1 MRYDFA
7 IIGGGLAGATL
18 ALALSRMRAQSSARL
33 RILLLE
39 RKAMPS
45 PRGDVVDA
53 RAIAISV
60 GSLHALADL
69 GITDIFTAN
78 DNEIKK
84 IHISDAGYMGRV
96 FLSAEDYRLPYF
108 GKVFSL
114 SDFESELYKRISHVE
129 SGIELVFSSS
139 VVSISNDSLG
149 KIIVTDSGKMYQAKT
164 VLISEG
170 GDNKLCQS
178 FGVEYIR
185 KDFSQTAIVTSIRF
199 SHSIP
204 NLAWERFTASGPLA
218 ILPMGD
224 NLYSIVWTVNAV
236 DAARLI
242 GLDKVS
248 FINELQQAF
257 GFRAGKIIMLGNRQS
272 FPLHQSIAANVVI
285 DPNLILFGNAAHM
298 IHPVAGQGF
307 NLTVRDIYQF
317 VAGYAMKTLSADPLS
332 ITHLMQEYN
341 RTRMSDVNDVVYLTS
356 SLINIFCASSFLVA
370 HARSFSLLAMARN
383 KLLRRLTVQAGA
395 HMKISSGLPSVKYN

>member
-114 SDFESELYKRISHVE
+114 SDVESELYKRISHVE

-257 GFRAGKIIMLGNRQS
+257 G
-272 FPLHQSIAANVVI
+272 
-285 DPNLILFGNAAHM
+285 
-298 IHPVAGQGF
+298 
-307 NLTVRDIYQF
+307 
-317 VAGYAMKTLSADPLS
+317 
-332 ITHLMQEYN
+332 
-341 RTRMSDVNDVVYLTS
+341 
-356 SLINIFCASSFLVA
+356 
-370 HARSFSLLAMARN
+370 
-383 KLLRRLTVQAGA
+383 
-395 HMKISSGLPSVKYN
+395 